1 MRTHKKK
8 IQKITM
14 LQMINFKLS
23 KLLKLS
29 FIN

>member
-8 IQKITM
+8 IQKISL
-14 LQMINFKLS
+14 LQTINFKLS

-29 FIN
+29 FVN